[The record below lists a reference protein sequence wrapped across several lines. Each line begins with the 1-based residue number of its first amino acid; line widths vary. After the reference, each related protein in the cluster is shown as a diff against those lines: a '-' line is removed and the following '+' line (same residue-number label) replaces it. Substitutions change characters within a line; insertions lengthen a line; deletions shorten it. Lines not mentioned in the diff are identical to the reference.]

1 MGYRRL
7 FIVRKDLHLTA
18 GKMSAQLSHCA
29 EAAWLR
35 YFDSSEITG
44 TIKGD
49 DGQEQYTFEHT
60 VLPADVVDQ
69 YVNDAIVKTVCQ
81 AKNRTQLLKAGKI
94 AEELGLT
101 EDIDYGFIYNM
112 CLTELQPEEEDGTTM
127 TAFWTAPL
135 PDETAHAIS
144 KKFHLYADDT
154 MTLPE
159 RMEEDTEYARG
170 WNDCLKMI
178 REKNSKLLK

>member
-35 YFDSSEITG
+35 YFRTSEITG
-44 TIKGD
+44 SRK
-49 DGQEQYTFEHT
+49 DGEQECYTFQNT
-60 VLPADVVDQ
+60 ALPAEVVDQ
-69 YVNDAIVKTVCQ
+69 YINDAIVKTVCQ

-101 EDIDYGFIYNM
+101 EGKDYGFIYDM

-135 PDETAHAIS
+135 PDDTAHAIS
-144 KKFHLYADDT
+144 KKFHLYSDDT
-154 MTLPE
+154 LTLPE
-159 RMEEDTEYARG
+159 PMEEDTEYSRG
-170 WNDCLKMI
+170 WNECLKMI
-178 REKNSKLLK
+178 REKNGKLLK